1 MARNRRERENL
12 ASTPNE
18 EPNADDTKMEDSI
31 EEPTKTQEKKS
42 KREKNGKDKKDKKNK
57 DKKDKKA
64 KKDKKGRS
72 ERKGANAQPEHRAEE
87 PTTQETVEADSLVPS
102 KRKRDTAV
110 DEIEINIHA
119 PEPPSKKTLRK
130 LKKSGATSISTSS
143 SFTSTRAVTAPTT
156 APTTASKPESFPEHA
171 SQSRSKWGIW
181 IGNLA
186 FSVTKPD
193 LETFFTKPPSTI
205 PRIGITRI
213 NLPTNPQSRRNK
225 GFAYVDFSSEG
236 SLKYALTLTES
247 LWNGRP
253 VLIKNAKDFSSRTS
267 TPAVKLGADMSK
279 NPPSRILWVG
289 NLDFTTK
296 EEDLANHFAF
306 AGKIVKVRL
315 TTFEDTGKCKG
326 FGFVDFEDEDSVKRA
341 MLGLSPE
348 DRVKLETA
356 EGKQEE
362 ELDRLR
368 KKRGF
373 IGSRKVKMEYGEDP
387 SVRYKKRFGGEK
399 DAQGDE
405 DVTKGAPVALM
416 GSRGRLVA
424 TGGAGEREKDTKP
437 GGKGS
442 KFDNPKRPFNPGAA
456 YSGDSR
462 RTGAITESKGKRIK
476 FE

>member
-1 MARNRRERENL
+1 MARNRKERENP
-12 ASTPNE
+12 ASTPDE
-18 EPNADDTKMEDSI
+18 EPDTDDAKREDSI

-42 KREKNGKDKKDKKNK
+42 KREKNGKDKKN
-57 DKKDKKA
+57 KKDKKA
-64 KKDKKGRS
+64 KEDKKGRR
-72 ERKGANAQPEHRAEE
+72 ERKGANAQPEHKAEE
-87 PTTQETVEADSLVPS
+87 PTTQETAEADSSIPS
-102 KRKRDTAV
+102 KRKRDTT
-110 DEIEINIHA
+110 EIEIDIHA

-130 LKKSGATSISTSS
+130 LKKSGVAPISISSGS
-143 SFTSTRAVTAPTT
+143 TSTRAVTAPTT

-213 NLPTNPQSRRNK
+213 NLPTNPQTRRNK

-236 SLKYALTLTES
+236 SLNHALTLTES

-267 TPAVKLGADMSK
+267 TPAVKLGADMGK

-289 NLDFTTK
+289 NLDFATK

-348 DRVKLETA
+348 DKAKLETA

-387 SVRYKKRFGGEK
+387 SVRYKKRFGKEK
-399 DAQGDE
+399 DAQGNE

-424 TGGAGEREKDTKP
+424 TGGAGEREKDTRP
-437 GGKGS
+437 AEQRS

-462 RTGAITESKGKRIK
+462 RTGAITESKGKRVK
-476 FE
+476 FD

>member
-1 MARNRRERENL
+1 MARNRKEREKSPS
-12 ASTPNE
+12 ASDESPDT
-18 EPNADDTKMEDSI
+18 DDAKIGDMI

-42 KREKNGKDKKDKKNK
+42 KREKNGKDKKN
-57 DKKDKKA
+57 KKDKKA
-64 KKDKKGRS
+64 KEDQKGRPEPKS
-72 ERKGANAQPEHRAEE
+72 ANAQPDYRAEE
-87 PTTQETVEADSLVPS
+87 PTTQKTAEADSSIPS
-102 KRKRDTAV
+102 KRKRDTTV
-110 DEIEINIHA
+110 EEIEIDIHA
-119 PEPPSKKTLRK
+119 PEPPSKKALRK
-130 LKKSGATSISTSS
+130 LKKSGAASISTSS
-143 SFTSTRAVTAPTT
+143 GSTSARAVTALTI
-156 APTTASKPESFPEHA
+156 APTTASKPEKFPEHA

-213 NLPTNPQSRRNK
+213 NLPPNPQTRRNK
-225 GFAYVDFSSEG
+225 GFAFVDFSDEG
-236 SLKYALTLTES
+236 SLNYALTLTES

-253 VLIKNAKDFSSRTS
+253 VLIKNAKDYSSRTS

-296 EEDLANHFAF
+296 EEDLAKHFAF

-341 MLGLSPE
+341 MLGLSL
-348 DRVKLETA
+348 DDKAKLETA
-356 EGKQEE
+356 EGKEEE

-373 IGSRKVKMEYGEDP
+373 IGSRRVKMEYGEDP
-387 SVRYKKRFGGEK
+387 SVRYKKRFGKEK
-399 DAQGDE
+399 DAQGNE

-416 GSRGRLVA
+416 GSRGRLIA
-424 TGGAGEREKDTKP
+424 TGGVGEREKDTKP
-437 GGKGS
+437 AEKRS

-462 RTGAITESKGKRIK
+462 RTGAIIESKGKRVK
-476 FE
+476 FD